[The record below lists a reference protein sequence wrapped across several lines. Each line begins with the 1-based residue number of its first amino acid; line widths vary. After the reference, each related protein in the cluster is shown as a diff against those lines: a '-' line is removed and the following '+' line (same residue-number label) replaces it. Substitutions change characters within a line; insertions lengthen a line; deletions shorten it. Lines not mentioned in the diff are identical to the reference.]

1 MAVLKSVQRAISNG
15 DGPHGSDEAGPSSA
29 SAGPWRALKRFW
41 ESRGLPSKLIAL
53 TAVFVLAAEALIFLP
68 SIANYRVTWL
78 QERLTAA
85 QLAALASD
93 AFPGGQIPSALRADL
108 LRTAEVRAIA
118 SRRQGERRLVLAP
131 QADMTIDYVYYLQR
145 EPASFWEGVGL
156 KFQQMKDAITT
167 MFGDGGRTIRVV
179 GHAGPDNADLIE
191 IVIPEAPLRAAMMRY
206 GLNILWLSIIL
217 SVMTAAVVYFAL
229 SRLFVRPLTRLTR
242 NMLHFAENPD
252 DASRIM
258 PETGRL
264 DEIGVAE
271 RELAS
276 MQRQLS
282 GLLAQKNRLAQL
294 GLAVSKINHD
304 LRNMLANAQLI
315 SDRLVDIPDPTVQR
329 FVPKLIAS
337 LDRAIHF
344 CNSSLQ
350 FGGVSEA
357 APRRELMPLKPL
369 VEEVADSQG
378 LPREGAIAFV
388 DDIDAS
394 LLIDADHEHLFRVLS
409 NLVRNAMQAIE
420 SLEGKTDGEIRVVA
434 RREGRK
440 VIVDVTD
447 NGAGVPQKARENLF
461 KAFQGSTKKGGTGLG
476 LVIAAELV
484 QAHGGTLTLVDS
496 AKGARFRIELPDRT
510 GD

>member
-1 MAVLKSVQRAISNG
+1 MEVLKPVQRAIFNG
-15 DGPHGSDEAGPSSA
+15 NGQHGDDEVPKTSA
-29 SAGPWRALKRFW
+29 SAGPWRVLKRFW
-41 ESRGLPSKLIAL
+41 ENRGLPSKLIAL
-53 TAVFVLAAEALIFLP
+53 TALFVLAAEALIFLP
-68 SIANYRVTWL
+68 SVANYRVTWL

-93 AFPGGQIPSALRADL
+93 AFPGGQVPSALRADL

-131 QADMTIDYVYYLQR
+131 QGDLTIDYVYYLQP
-145 EPASFWEGVGL
+145 EPDSFWEGLGL
-156 KFQQMKDAITT
+156 KIEQMKDAVTT
-167 MFGDGGRTIRVV
+167 MFGNGERTIRVV

-206 GLNILWLSIIL
+206 GLNILWLSVIL
-217 SVMTAAVVYFAL
+217 SVLTAAVVYFAL
-229 SRLFVRPLTRLTR
+229 SRLFVKPLTRLTR
-242 NMLHFAENPD
+242 NMLHFSENPE

-258 PETGRL
+258 PATGRM

-344 CNSSLQ
+344 CNSSLK
-350 FGGVSEA
+350 FGGVAEA
-357 APRRELMPLKPL
+357 APRRELIPFKPL

-378 LPREGAIAFV
+378 LPREGAITFV
-388 DDIDAS
+388 DEVDAS

-420 SLEGKTDGEIRVVA
+420 NVEGKTDGEIRVAA

-440 VIVDVTD
+440 VIVDVAD

-496 AKGARFRIELPDRT
+496 AKGAHFRIELPDRSV
-510 GD
+510 D